1 MKRPFTPILVLVAFL
16 ILVPAAQAQEAAENS
31 EATTPATTDADMQ
44 PTGSTVTLKD
54 FMGEIRALM
63 RIHLDV
69 SEKAAQAHMAA
80 LDKNIEN
87 WKTVGGTFMA
97 LLALFGFGGL
107 WSLFRYAREQARI
120 RADKVIDRELEK
132 RMAEATAQ
140 IHGEFEKLVGEYEA
154 RIQDLVGAETQATME
169 EMENLRED
177 LVQLRPHEAPEPEAI
192 LEPIASSPEGGGV
205 PVERE
210 AQWQK
215 MKYALLNH
223 KFVWR
228 SIERLARAADITPQL
243 AESILQEHSHEV
255 RISRGKSG
263 RTIARHQSRQPK

>member
-1 MKRPFTPILVLVAFL
+1 MKRPFAPILVLVALL
-16 ILVPAAQAQEAAENS
+16 ILGPAPQAQEAAEHS
-31 EATTPATTDADMQ
+31 EAATPATTDADMQ
-44 PTGSTVTLKD
+44 PTGSIVTLKD
-54 FMGEIRALM
+54 FMDEIRALTRM
-63 RIHLDV
+63 HLDQ
-69 SEKAAQAHMAA
+69 SEKAAKAHMAV
-80 LDKNIEN
+80 LDQNIEH
-87 WKTVGGTFMA
+87 WKIIGGSFMA

-120 RADKVIDRELEK
+120 RAGSVIDRELEK
-132 RMAEATAQ
+132 RMAEATAR
-140 IHGEFEKLVGEYEA
+140 IHGEFEKLVGEYET
-154 RIQDLVGAETQATME
+154 RIEDLVGAETQATME

-177 LVQLRPHEAPEPEAI
+177 LVRLRPHEAPESEAT
-192 LEPIASSPEGGGV
+192 LEPIAPSPEAGDV

-243 AESILQEHSHEV
+243 AESILQEHSDEV

-263 RTIARHQSRQPK
+263 RTIARHPSRQPR